1 MLDKLEVVDKPAE
14 INDKMNIELN
24 PSVISGNDVL
34 SVSHLSKAFDDN
46 TLFTDISFDIKRGE
60 RDCPDWQ

>member
-46 TLFTDISFDIKRGE
+46 TLLLTLALTLSAGNGL
-60 RDCPDWQ
+60 P

>member
-1 MLDKLEVVDKPAE
+1 MKSPLNVPKAVKKMLDKLEVVDKPAE

-46 TLFTDISFDIKRGE
+46 TLFTDH
-60 RDCPDWQ
+60 QL